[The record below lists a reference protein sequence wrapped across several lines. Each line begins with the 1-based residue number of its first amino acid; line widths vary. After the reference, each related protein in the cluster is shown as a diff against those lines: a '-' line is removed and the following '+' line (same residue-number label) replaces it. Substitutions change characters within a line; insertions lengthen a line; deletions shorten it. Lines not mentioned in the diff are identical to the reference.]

1 MLLDMHPIVKKER
14 ELSAYLEEWVT
25 ARYSIWND
33 FYRATS
39 QDRRTG
45 IYLLDSGHK
54 LLDLLNDIM
63 GNIEEHFAIEKGCH
77 LIPSCFSSIPQLLQ
91 FLENFNNHIKR
102 NYHLIER
109 NLKGEE
115 TNMIVLEMYRMC
127 NDIDQMVTRC
137 QSIYLCEEYIPIPY
151 QQAKS
156 ALRNNDVGTFVEMMQ
171 SLVASVPYNVHKEH
185 LDEGYFHTIIHVITS
200 ILGMSPI
207 SEMETSDGRID
218 MEIEFPNRV
227 YVIEFKYSGDDK
239 DRSLEALDQIKEK
252 EYAKSL
258 YMKGKIIEGIG
269 MSFSQKSHNIDT
281 YTQERLYTPQTALY
295 NYSKRE
301 TK

>member
-1 MLLDMHPIVKKER
+1 MHPIVEKER

-25 ARYSIWND
+25 ARYGEWNI
-33 FYRATS
+33 FYHATS
-39 QDRRTG
+39 KDRRTG
-45 IYLLDSGHK
+45 IYLLESGDR
-54 LLDLLNDIM
+54 LLNLLNDIM
-63 GNIEEHFAIEKGCH
+63 GNIEEHFALEKGRH
-77 LIPSCFSSIPQLLQ
+77 LIPSCFTSISQLLQ

-102 NYHLIER
+102 NYHLIEM
-109 NLKGEE
+109 NLKGDE
-115 TNMIVLEMYRMC
+115 TSMIVWEMYRMC

-137 QSIYLCEEYIPIPY
+137 QSIYSCEEDIPIPY
-151 QQAKS
+151 QRAKS
-156 ALRNNDVGTFVEMMQ
+156 ALRNNDVGTFVELMQ

-200 ILGMSPI
+200 ILGMSPV

-227 YVIEFKYSGDDK
+227 YIMEFKYSSDNK
-239 DRSLEALDQIKEK
+239 DRSQEALDQIKKK
-252 EYAKSL
+252 EYAKPL

-269 MSFSQKSHNIDT
+269 ISFSQKSHNIDT
-281 YTQERLYTPQTALY
+281 FRQERLYIPRTSLY
-295 NYSKRE
+295 NYSKPK